1 MNFSE
6 YQDLAART
14 LPEGIEKQRELTLVN
29 MAMGLVGESGETI
42 DYLKKVLFQGHEF
55 EVEKIAGELGDIL
68 WYIAGMCTVLE
79 IHLDEVAQYNIQKLV
94 KRYPDGF
101 KIQDSVNREE
111 SDETEA

>member
-1 MNFSE
+1 MNFND

-14 LPEGIEKQRELTLVN
+14 LPEGIEKQTELALVN

-68 WYIAGMCTVLE
+68 WYVAGMCTVLN

-101 KIQDSVNREE
+101 KIQDSVNRSDADE
-111 SDETEA
+111 SET